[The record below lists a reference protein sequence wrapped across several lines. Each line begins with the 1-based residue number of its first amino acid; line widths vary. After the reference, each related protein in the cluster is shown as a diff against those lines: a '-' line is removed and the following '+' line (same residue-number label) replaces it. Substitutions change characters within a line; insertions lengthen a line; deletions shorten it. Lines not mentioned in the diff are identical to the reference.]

1 MEFPLEQ
8 VLSFDGNKNMIS
20 VAMMKY
26 AQKIEEDPEILLEYT
41 EKDRDKRVA
50 IIIKDIL
57 TGKVKYKYKGE

>member
-1 MEFPLEQ
+1 MEFPLGE
-8 VLSFDGNKNMIS
+8 VLKFDENKYEAS

-26 AQKIEEDPEILLEYT
+26 AEKIEENPDLLIEYS

-57 TGKVKYKYKGE
+57 TGKVKYKKGE